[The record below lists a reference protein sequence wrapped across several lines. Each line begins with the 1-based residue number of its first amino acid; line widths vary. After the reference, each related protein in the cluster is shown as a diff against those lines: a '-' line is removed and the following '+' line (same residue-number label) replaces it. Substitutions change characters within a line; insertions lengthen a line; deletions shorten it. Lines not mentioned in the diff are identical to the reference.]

1 MEQPVIKE
9 GTLALIDT
17 FAYLFRSY
25 YMSAKNKPLTNDK
38 GFPTGLLT
46 GLVGM
51 VKKFYKDRK
60 NMPFIVFALESQT
73 KTKRAEKLG
82 EYKQNRKDAPKEM
95 LLQIPIALE
104 WLQKM
109 GFTCVEVNG
118 FEADDVIASLATL
131 SPYKTRIYS
140 KDKDFNQLLS
150 DKIALFDGKTE
161 FLAKD
166 CVEKYGIL
174 PSQFTDYQG
183 IVGDSSDNYKG
194 VKGIG
199 SKNAKE
205 LLQQLGS
212 LEKIYENLDLAK
224 NLLSPKMYQALIQ
237 DKGSAFLSKELA
249 TLERGCIKEFDFLSC
264 AFPSENPLL
273 KIKDE
278 LKEYGF
284 ISTLRDLENSP
295 TPLILENT
303 PLLDSMPILENAPI
317 LDSVPILENA
327 PILDSVPASD
337 NAPKKSRMIVLE
349 SAAPLNAF
357 LEKLKNP
364 NARVF
369 MRLVLNKEKK
379 VLALAFLLQDQGYFL
394 PLEEAL
400 FSPFSLEFLENAFS
414 QMLQHAQIVGHDLK
428 PLLSFLKAK
437 YQVPL
442 ENIRIQDTQIL
453 AFLKNPEKVGFD
465 EVLREY
471 LKEELI
477 PHEKIKDF
485 KAKAEKSEQ
494 LNTELNALK
503 RLCEYFETGG
513 LEEGLLTL
521 ARDIETPF
529 VKVLMDMEFQGFK
542 IDAPYFKRLEQ
553 EFKDELKVLERQIL
567 DLIGVDFNLNSPK
580 QLGEVLYEK
589 LGLPKNKSH
598 STDEKNLLKI
608 LDKHPS
614 IALILEYRELNKLF
628 NTYTTPLLRLKD
640 KDDKIHTTFIQTGT
654 ATGRLSSHSPNL
666 QNIPVRSPKG
676 LLIRKGFIASSK
688 EYCLLGVDY
697 SQIELRLLAHF
708 SQDKDLMEAFLKGR
722 DIHLETS
729 KALFGG
735 DLAKEK
741 RSIAKS
747 INFGLVYGMG
757 SKKLSETLNI
767 PLNEAKSYIEA
778 YFKRFPS
785 IKDYL
790 NRMKEEILKTSKAFT
805 LLGRYRVFDFTG
817 ANDYVKGNYLREGVN
832 AIFQGSAS
840 DLLKLGMLKVSERF
854 KNNPSVRLLLQ
865 VHDELIFEIEEKN
878 APELQQEIQRILN
891 DEVYPLRVPLE
902 TSAFVANRW
911 NELKG

>member
-1 MEQPVIKE
+1 MEELKE

-25 YMSAKNKPLTNDK
+25 YMSAKNKPLTNVK

-51 VKKFYKDRK
+51 VKKFYKDKK

-109 GFTCVEVNG
+109 GFTCVEVSG

-205 LLQQLGS
+205 LLQRLGS

-249 TLERGCIKEFDFLSC
+249 TLERGCIKEFDFSSC

-284 ISTLRDLENSP
+284 ISTLRDLENPP
-295 TPLILENT
+295 TPLILDNA
-303 PLLDSMPILENAPI
+303 PLL
-317 LDSVPILENA
+317 
-327 PILDSVPASD
+327 D

-349 SAAPLNAF
+349 NTAFLSAF
-357 LEKLKNP
+357 LEKLKNS
-364 NARVF
+364 NARIF
-369 MRLVLNKEKK
+369 MRLVLDKEKK
-379 VLALAFLLQDQGYFL
+379 VLALSFLLEDQGYFL

-400 FSPFSLEFLENAFS
+400 FSPFSLEFLQNAFS
-414 QMLQHAQIVGHDLK
+414 QMLQHAQIIGHDLK

-437 YQVPL
+437 YQVSL

-465 EVLREY
+465 EVLKEY
-471 LKEELI
+471 LKEEWI

-485 KAKAEKSEQ
+485 KTKSKAGKLEQ
-494 LNTELNALK
+494 LDMELNALK
-503 RLCEYFETGG
+503 RLCEYFEKGG
-513 LEEGLLTL
+513 LEEGLLAL
-521 ARDIETPF
+521 AREVETPF
-529 VKVLMDMEFQGFK
+529 MKVLMGMEFQGFK

-553 EFKDELKVLERQIL
+553 EFKNELQVLECQIL
-567 DLIGVDFNLNSPK
+567 ELIGVDFNLNSPK
-580 QLGEVLYEK
+580 QLSEILYEK
-589 LGLPKNKSH
+589 LELPKNKSR
-598 STDEKNLLKI
+598 STDEKSLLKI

-708 SQDKDLMEAFLKGR
+708 SQDKDLMDAFLKGR

-729 KALFGG
+729 RALFGE

-817 ANDYVKGNYLREGVN
+817 ANDYIKGNYLREGVN

-878 APELQQEIQRILN
+878 ALELQQEIQRILN

-902 TSAFVANRW
+902 TSAFIANRW

>member
-25 YMSAKNKPLTNDK
+25 YMSAKNKPLTNVK

-51 VKKFYKDRK
+51 VKKFYKDKK

-194 VKGIG
+194 IKGIG

-205 LLQQLGS
+205 LLQRLGS

-237 DKGSAFLSKELA
+237 DKASAFLSKELA

-295 TPLILENT
+295 LIA
-303 PLLDSMPILENAPI
+303 ENAPI
-317 LDSVPILENA
+317 LDSTPALDNA
-327 PILDSVPASD
+327 STSD
-337 NAPKKSRMIVLE
+337 NAPTKSSMIVLE
-349 SAAPLNAF
+349 STAPLSTF

-369 MRLVLNKEKK
+369 MRLVLNKEKEI
-379 VLALAFLLQDQGYFL
+379 LALAFLYEDQGYFL

-400 FSPFSLEFLENAFS
+400 FSPFSLEFLQNAFFK
-414 QMLQHAQIVGHDLK
+414 MLQHACIIGHDLK

-465 EVLREY
+465 EVLKEY
-471 LKEELI
+471 LKEELV

-485 KAKAEKSEQ
+485 KTTSKAEKLELLSV
-494 LNTELNALK
+494 ELNALK
-503 RLCEYFETGG
+503 RLCEYFEKGG
-513 LEEGLLTL
+513 LEEGLLAL
-521 ARDIETPF
+521 ARGVETPF
-529 VKVLMDMEFQGFK
+529 MKVLMGMEFQGFK

-598 STDEKNLLKI
+598 STDEKSLLKI

-708 SQDKDLMEAFLKGR
+708 SQDKDLMDAFLKGR

-817 ANDYVKGNYLREGVN
+817 VNDYVKGNYLREGVN

-878 APELQQEIQRILN
+878 ALELQQEIQRILN

-902 TSAFVANRW
+902 TSVFVANRW

>member
-1 MEQPVIKE
+1 MEEPVIKE

-25 YMSAKNKPLTNDK
+25 YMSAKNKPLTNVK

-51 VKKFYKDRK
+51 VKKFYKDKK
-60 NMPFIVFALESQT
+60 NMPFIVFALESQI

-109 GFTCVEVNG
+109 GFACVEVSG

-205 LLQQLGS
+205 LLQRLGS

-237 DKGSAFLSKELA
+237 DKESAFLSKELA
-249 TLERGCIKEFDFLSC
+249 TLERGCIKEFDFSSC

-295 TPLILENT
+295 TPLILDNT
-303 PLLDSMPILENAPI
+303 PLLDNT
-317 LDSVPILENA
+317 
-327 PILDSVPASD
+327 PALD

-349 SAAPLNAF
+349 NTAPLSAF
-357 LEKLKNP
+357 LEKLEKT
-364 NARVF
+364 NARIL
-369 MRLVLNKEKK
+369 MRLVLDKEKK
-379 VLALAFLLQDQGYFL
+379 VLALAFLYEDQGYFL

-400 FSPFSLEFLENAFS
+400 FSPFSLEFLQNAFFK
-414 QMLQHAQIVGHDLK
+414 MLQHAQIVGHDLK

-437 YQVPL
+437 YQVSL

-465 EVLREY
+465 EVLKEY
-471 LKEELI
+471 LKEEWI

-485 KAKAEKSEQ
+485 KTKSKAGKLEQ
-494 LNTELNALK
+494 LDMELNALK
-503 RLCEYFETGG
+503 RLCEYFEKGG
-513 LEEGLLTL
+513 LEEGLLAL
-521 ARDIETPF
+521 AREVETPF
-529 VKVLMDMEFQGFK
+529 VKVLMGMEFQGFK

-553 EFKDELKVLERQIL
+553 EFKNELHVLERQIL
-567 DLIGVDFNLNSPK
+567 DLIGANFNLNSPK
-580 QLGEVLYEK
+580 QLSEILYEK
-589 LGLPKNKSH
+589 LELPKNKSH
-598 STDEKNLLKI
+598 STDEKSLLKI

-708 SQDKDLMEAFLKGR
+708 SQDKDLMDAFLKGR

-729 KALFGG
+729 KALFGE

-854 KNNPSVRLLLQ
+854 KNDPSVRLLLQ

-878 APELQQEIQRILN
+878 ALELQQEIQRILN

-902 TSAFVANRW
+902 TSAFMAKRW

>member
-1 MEQPVIKE
+1 MEEPVIKE

-51 VKKFYKDRK
+51 VKKFYKDKK

-109 GFTCVEVNG
+109 GFTCVEVSG

-150 DKIALFDGKTE
+150 DKIVLFDGKTE

-205 LLQQLGS
+205 LLQRLGS

-237 DKGSAFLSKELA
+237 DKESAFLSKELA

-295 TPLILENT
+295 TPLILDNT
-303 PLLDSMPILENAPI
+303 PLLENAP
-317 LDSVPILENA
+317 LL
-327 PILDSVPASD
+327 D

-349 SAAPLNAF
+349 NTAPLSAF
-357 LEKLKNP
+357 LERLKNS
-364 NARVF
+364 NARIF
-369 MRLVLNKEKK
+369 MRLVLDKEKK
-379 VLALAFLLQDQGYFL
+379 ILALAFLCEDQGYFL

-400 FSPFSLEFLENAFS
+400 FSPFSLEFLQNAFFK
-414 QMLQHAQIVGHDLK
+414 MLQHACIIGHDLK

-437 YQVPL
+437 YQVSL

-465 EVLREY
+465 EVLKEY

-485 KAKAEKSEQ
+485 KTKSKVEKLELLSV
-494 LNTELNALK
+494 ELNALK
-503 RLCEYFETGG
+503 RLCEYFEKGG
-513 LEEGLLTL
+513 LEEGLLAL
-521 ARDIETPF
+521 ARGVETPF
-529 VKVLMDMEFQGFK
+529 MKVLMGMEFQGFK
-542 IDAPYFKRLEQ
+542 IDVPYFKRLEQ
-553 EFKDELKVLERQIL
+553 EFKNELHVLERQIL

-580 QLGEVLYEK
+580 QLSEILYEK
-589 LGLPKNKSH
+589 LELPQNKSR
-598 STDEKNLLKI
+598 STDEKSLLKI

-708 SQDKDLMEAFLKGR
+708 SQDKDLMDAFLKGR

-729 KALFGG
+729 KALFGE

-805 LLGRYRVFDFTG
+805 LLGRYRAFDFTG
-817 ANDYVKGNYLREGVN
+817 ANDYIKGNYLREGVN

-878 APELQQEIQRILN
+878 ALELQQEIQRILN

-902 TSAFVANRW
+902 TSAFMAKRW

>member
-109 GFTCVEVNG
+109 GFTCVEVSG

-150 DKIALFDGKTE
+150 DKIVLFDGKTE

-205 LLQQLGS
+205 LLQRLGS

-237 DKGSAFLSKELA
+237 DKKSAFLSKELA
-249 TLERGCIKEFDFLSC
+249 TLERGCIKEFDFSSC

-295 TPLILENT
+295 LILDNAPLLENTPASDNT
-303 PLLDSMPILENAPI
+303 PLLDNT
-317 LDSVPILENA
+317 
-327 PILDSVPASD
+327 PASD

-349 SAAPLNAF
+349 NPEPLSAF
-357 LEKLKNP
+357 LEKLKKNK
-364 NARVF
+364 ARIF
-369 MRLVLNKEKK
+369 MRLVLDKEKK

-400 FSPFSLEFLENAFS
+400 FSPFSLEFLQNAFFK
-414 QMLQHAQIVGHDLK
+414 MLQHAQIIGHDLK

-437 YQVPL
+437 YQVSL

-471 LKEELI
+471 LKEEWI

-485 KAKAEKSEQ
+485 KTKSKAGKLEQ
-494 LNTELNALK
+494 LDIELHALK
-503 RLCEYFETGG
+503 RLCEYFEKGG
-513 LEEGLLTL
+513 LEEGLLAL
-521 ARDIETPF
+521 AREVETPF
-529 VKVLMDMEFQGFK
+529 MKVLMGMEFQGFK
-542 IDAPYFKRLEQ
+542 IDASHFKRLEQ
-553 EFKDELKVLERQIL
+553 EFKNELHVLECQIL

-580 QLGEVLYEK
+580 QLSEILYEK

-598 STDEKNLLKI
+598 STDEKSLLKI

-708 SQDKDLMEAFLKGR
+708 SQDKDLMDAFLKGR

-729 KALFGG
+729 KALFGE

-817 ANDYVKGNYLREGVN
+817 ANDYIKGNYLREGVN

-878 APELQQEIQRILN
+878 ALELQQEIQRILN

-902 TSAFVANRW
+902 TSAFMANRW

>member
-1 MEQPVIKE
+1 MEEPVIKE
-9 GTLALIDT
+9 RTLALIDT

-51 VKKFYKDRK
+51 VKKFYKDKK

-109 GFTCVEVNG
+109 GFTCVEVSG

-205 LLQQLGS
+205 LLQRLGS

-237 DKGSAFLSKELA
+237 DKESAFLSKELA
-249 TLERGCIKEFDFLSC
+249 TLERGCIKEFDFSSC

-273 KIKDE
+273 KIKNE

-295 TPLILENT
+295 TPLILDNA
-303 PLLDSMPILENAPI
+303 PLLDSM
-317 LDSVPILENA
+317 
-327 PILDSVPASD
+327 PASD
-337 NAPKKSRMIVLE
+337 NAPKKSCMIVLE
-349 SAAPLNAF
+349 NIEPLSAF
-357 LEKLKNP
+357 LEKLENS
-364 NARVF
+364 NARIF
-369 MRLVLNKEKK
+369 MRLVLDKEKK
-379 VLALAFLLQDQGYFL
+379 VLALAFLLEDQGYFL

-400 FSPFSLEFLENAFS
+400 FSPFSLEFLQNAFS
-414 QMLQHAQIVGHDLK
+414 QMLQHAQIIGHDLK

-437 YQVPL
+437 YQVSL

-465 EVLREY
+465 EVLKEY
-471 LKEELI
+471 LKEELV

-485 KAKAEKSEQ
+485 KTKSKAGKLEQ
-494 LNTELNALK
+494 LDMELNALK
-503 RLCEYFETGG
+503 RLCEYFEKGG
-513 LEEGLLTL
+513 LEEGLLVL
-521 ARDIETPF
+521 AREVETPF
-529 VKVLMDMEFQGFK
+529 MKVLMGMEFQGFK
-542 IDAPYFKRLEQ
+542 IDAPYFKQLEQ
-553 EFKDELKVLERQIL
+553 EFKNELHVLEHQIL

-580 QLGEVLYEK
+580 QLSEILYEK
-589 LGLPKNKSH
+589 LGLPQNKSR
-598 STDEKNLLKI
+598 STDEKSLLKI

-628 NTYTTPLLRLKD
+628 NTYTTPLLHLKD

-708 SQDKDLMEAFLKGR
+708 SQDKDLMDAFLKGR

-729 KALFGG
+729 KALFGE

-805 LLGRYRVFDFTG
+805 LLGRYRVFDFAG
-817 ANDYVKGNYLREGVN
+817 ANDYIKGNYLREGVN

-878 APELQQEIQRILN
+878 ALELQQEIQRILN

-902 TSAFVANRW
+902 TSAFIAKRW

>member
-118 FEADDVIASLATL
+118 FEADDVIATLATL

-205 LLQQLGS
+205 LLQRLGS

-224 NLLSPKMYQALIQ
+224 NLLSPKMYQALIH
-237 DKGSAFLSKELA
+237 DKASAFLSKELA

-295 TPLILENT
+295 TPLIVDNA
-303 PLLDSMPILENAPI
+303 PALENAPI
-317 LDSVPILENA
+317 LDSA
-327 PILDSVPASD
+327 PALD
-337 NAPKKSRMIVLE
+337 NAPTKSSMIVLE
-349 SAAPLNAF
+349 NAAPFSAF
-357 LEKLKNP
+357 LEKLEKT

-369 MRLVLNKEKK
+369 ARLVLNKEKK

-400 FSPFSLEFLENAFS
+400 FSPFSLEFLQNAFFK
-414 QMLQHAQIVGHDLK
+414 MLQHAQIVGHDLK

-437 YQVPL
+437 YQMPL

-453 AFLKNPEKVGFD
+453 AFLKNPERVGFD
-465 EVLREY
+465 EVLKEY
-471 LKEELI
+471 LKEELV

-485 KAKAEKSEQ
+485 KTKAEKLELLSV
-494 LNTELNALK
+494 ELNALK
-503 RLCEYFETGG
+503 RLCEYFEKGG
-513 LEEGLLTL
+513 LEENLLAL
-521 ARDIETPF
+521 AREIETPF
-529 VKVLMDMEFQGFK
+529 MKVLMGMEFQGFK

-553 EFKDELKVLERQIL
+553 EFKNELHVLERQIL

-589 LGLPKNKSH
+589 LELPKNKSH

-729 KALFGG
+729 KALFGEE
-735 DLAKEK
+735 LAKEK

-767 PLNEAKSYIEA
+767 SLSEAKSYIEA

>member
-1 MEQPVIKE
+1 MEELKE

-82 EYKQNRKDAPKEM
+82 QYKQNRKDAPKEM

-109 GFTCVEVNG
+109 GFVCVEVSG

-205 LLQQLGS
+205 LLQRLGS

-249 TLERGCIKEFDFLSC
+249 TLERGCIKEFDFSSC

-295 TPLILENT
+295 TPLILDNVPLLENT
-303 PLLDSMPILENAPI
+303 PT
-317 LDSVPILENA
+317 
-327 PILDSVPASD
+327 SD

-349 SAAPLNAF
+349 TPEPLNAF
-357 LEKLKNP
+357 LEKLKNS
-364 NARVF
+364 NARIF
-369 MRLVLNKEKK
+369 MRLVLDKEKK
-379 VLALAFLLQDQGYFL
+379 VLALAFLYEDQGYFL

-400 FSPFSLEFLENAFS
+400 FSPFSLEFLQNAFFK
-414 QMLQHAQIVGHDLK
+414 MLQHVQIVGHDLK

-465 EVLREY
+465 EVLKEY
-471 LKEELI
+471 LKEEWI

-485 KAKAEKSEQ
+485 KTKSKAEKSEQ
-494 LNTELNALK
+494 LDRELHALK
-503 RLCEYFETGG
+503 RLCEYFEKGE
-513 LEEGLLTL
+513 LEEGLLAL
-521 ARDIETPF
+521 AREVETPF
-529 VKVLMDMEFQGFK
+529 MKVLMGMEFQGFK

-553 EFKDELKVLERQIL
+553 EFKNELHVLERQIL
-567 DLIGVDFNLNSPK
+567 ELIGVDFNLNSPK
-580 QLGEVLYEK
+580 QLSEILYEK
-589 LGLPKNKSH
+589 LELPKNKSH
-598 STDEKNLLKI
+598 STDEKSLLKI
-608 LDKHPS
+608 LDRHPS

-676 LLIRKGFIASSK
+676 LLIRKGFISSSK

-729 KALFGG
+729 KALFGE

-817 ANDYVKGNYLREGVN
+817 VNDYVKGNYLREGVN

-902 TSAFVANRW
+902 TSAFMAKRW

>member
-1 MEQPVIKE
+1 MEEPVIKE

-25 YMSAKNKPLTNDK
+25 YMGAKNKPLTNVK

-51 VKKFYKDRK
+51 VKKFYKDKK

-73 KTKRAEKLG
+73 KIKRAEKLG

-109 GFTCVEVNG
+109 GFTCVEVSG

-161 FLAKD
+161 FLVKD

-205 LLQQLGS
+205 LLQRLGS

-237 DKGSAFLSKELA
+237 DKESAFLSKELA
-249 TLERGCIKEFDFLSC
+249 TLERGCIKEFDFSSC

-295 TPLILENT
+295 TPLILDNA
-303 PLLDSMPILENAPI
+303 PLLDNT
-317 LDSVPILENA
+317 
-327 PILDSVPASD
+327 PASD
-337 NAPKKSRMIVLE
+337 NAPKKSRLIVLE
-349 SAAPLNAF
+349 NTELLSAF
-357 LEKLKNP
+357 LEKLKKT
-364 NARVF
+364 NARIF
-369 MRLVLNKEKK
+369 MRLVLDKEKK
-379 VLALAFLLQDQGYFL
+379 VLALAFLLEDQGYFL

-400 FSPFSLEFLENAFS
+400 FSPFSLEFLQNAFFK
-414 QMLQHAQIVGHDLK
+414 MLQHAQIIGHDLK

-437 YQVPL
+437 YQVSL

-465 EVLREY
+465 EVLKQY
-471 LKEELI
+471 LKEEWI

-485 KAKAEKSEQ
+485 KTKSKAGKLELLSV
-494 LNTELNALK
+494 ELNALK
-503 RLCEYFETGG
+503 RLCEYFEKGG
-513 LEEGLLTL
+513 LEENLLAL
-521 ARDIETPF
+521 AREVETPF
-529 VKVLMDMEFQGFK
+529 VKVLMGMEFQGFK

-553 EFKDELKVLERQIL
+553 EFKNELHVLERQIL
-567 DLIGVDFNLNSPK
+567 ELIGVDFNLNSPK
-580 QLGEVLYEK
+580 QLSEILYEK
-589 LGLPKNKSH
+589 LELPKNKSY
-598 STDEKNLLKI
+598 STDEKSLLKI

-676 LLIRKGFIASSK
+676 LLIRKGFISSSK

-708 SQDKDLMEAFLKGR
+708 SQDKDLMDAFLKGR

-729 KALFGG
+729 KALFGE

-817 ANDYVKGNYLREGVN
+817 ANDYIKGNYLREGVN

-878 APELQQEIQRILN
+878 ALELQQEIQRILN

-902 TSAFVANRW
+902 TSAFIAKRW

>member
-1 MEQPVIKE
+1 MEELKE

-109 GFTCVEVNG
+109 GFTCVEVSG

-224 NLLSPKMYQALIQ
+224 NLLSPKMYQALIH
-237 DKGSAFLSKELA
+237 DKASAFLSKELA
-249 TLERGCIKEFDFLSC
+249 TLERGCIKEFDFSSC

-295 TPLILENT
+295 LIL
-303 PLLDSMPILENAPI
+303 DNA
-317 LDSVPILENA
+317 
-327 PILDSVPASD
+327 PASD
-337 NAPKKSRMIVLE
+337 NAPKKSCMIVLE
-349 SAAPLNAF
+349 NIAPLSAF
-357 LEKLKNP
+357 LEKLEKT
-364 NARVF
+364 NARIF
-369 MRLVLNKEKK
+369 MRLVLDKEKK
-379 VLALAFLLQDQGYFL
+379 VLALAFLYEDQGYFL

-400 FSPFSLEFLENAFS
+400 FSPFSLEFLQNAFFK
-414 QMLQHAQIVGHDLK
+414 MLQHAQIIGHDLK

-465 EVLREY
+465 EVLKEY

-485 KAKAEKSEQ
+485 KTKSKAEK
-494 LNTELNALK
+494 LELLSVELHALK
-503 RLCEYFETGG
+503 RLCEYFEKGG
-513 LEEGLLTL
+513 LEEGLLAL
-521 ARDIETPF
+521 ARGVETPF
-529 VKVLMDMEFQGFK
+529 MKVLMGMEFQGFK

-553 EFKDELKVLERQIL
+553 EFKNELQVLERQIL
-567 DLIGVDFNLNSPK
+567 DLIGADFNLNSPK
-580 QLGEVLYEK
+580 QLSEILYEK
-589 LGLPKNKSH
+589 LELPKNKSH
-598 STDEKNLLKI
+598 STDEKSLLKI

-708 SQDKDLMEAFLKGR
+708 SQDKDLMDAFLKGR

-729 KALFGG
+729 KALFGE

-817 ANDYVKGNYLREGVN
+817 ANDYIKGNYLREGVN

-878 APELQQEIQRILN
+878 ALELQQEIQRILN

-902 TSAFVANRW
+902 TSAFMAKRW
-911 NELKG
+911 NELKD

>member
-1 MEQPVIKE
+1 MEEPVIKE

-51 VKKFYKDRK
+51 VKKFYKDKK
-60 NMPFIVFALESQT
+60 NMPFIVFALESQI

-109 GFTCVEVNG
+109 GFTCVEVSG

-205 LLQQLGS
+205 LLQRLGS

-237 DKGSAFLSKELA
+237 DKESAFLSKELA
-249 TLERGCIKEFDFLSC
+249 TLERGCIKEFDFSSC

-295 TPLILENT
+295 TPLILDNT
-303 PLLDSMPILENAPI
+303 PLLDNTPASENA
-317 LDSVPILENA
+317 L
-327 PILDSVPASD
+327 
-337 NAPKKSRMIVLE
+337 KKSRMIVLE
-349 SAAPLNAF
+349 NTAPLSTF
-357 LEKLKNP
+357 LEKLKNS
-364 NARVF
+364 NARIF
-369 MRLVLNKEKK
+369 MRLVLDKEKK
-379 VLALAFLLQDQGYFL
+379 VLALAFLLEDQGYFL

-400 FSPFSLEFLENAFS
+400 FSPFSLEFLQNAFS
-414 QMLQHAQIVGHDLK
+414 QILQHAHIIGHDLK

-437 YQVPL
+437 YQVSL

-453 AFLKNPEKVGFD
+453 AFLKNPEKVGLD
-465 EVLREY
+465 EALKEY
-471 LKEELI
+471 LKEELVL
-477 PHEKIKDF
+477 HETIKDF
-485 KAKAEKSEQ
+485 KTKSKAGKLEQ
-494 LNTELNALK
+494 LDMELNALK
-503 RLCEYFETGG
+503 RLCEYFEKGG
-513 LEEGLLTL
+513 LEENLLAL
-521 ARDIETPF
+521 AREVETPF
-529 VKVLMDMEFQGFK
+529 VKVLMGMEFQGFK

-553 EFKDELKVLERQIL
+553 EFKNELHVLERQIL
-567 DLIGVDFNLNSPK
+567 ELIGVDFNLNSPK
-580 QLGEVLYEK
+580 QLSEILYEK
-589 LGLPKNKSH
+589 LELPQNKSR
-598 STDEKNLLKI
+598 STDEKSLLKI

-676 LLIRKGFIASSK
+676 LLIRKGFISSSK

-708 SQDKDLMEAFLKGR
+708 SQDKDLMDAFLKGR

-729 KALFGG
+729 KALFGE

-878 APELQQEIQRILN
+878 ALELQQEIQRILN

-902 TSAFVANRW
+902 TSAFMAKRW

>member
-1 MEQPVIKE
+1 MEELKE

-109 GFTCVEVNG
+109 GFVCVEVSG

-161 FLAKD
+161 FLVKD

-205 LLQQLGS
+205 LLQRLGS

-249 TLERGCIKEFDFLSC
+249 TLERGCIKEFDFSSC

-295 TPLILENT
+295 KPLISDNT
-303 PLLDSMPILENAPI
+303 PLLENT
-317 LDSVPILENA
+317 
-327 PILDSVPASD
+327 PASD
-337 NAPKKSRMIVLE
+337 NAPKKSRLIVLE
-349 SAAPLNAF
+349 NTEPLSTF
-357 LEKLKNP
+357 LEKLKKT
-364 NARVF
+364 NARIF
-369 MRLVLNKEKK
+369 MRLVLDKEKK
-379 VLALAFLLQDQGYFL
+379 VLALAFLFKDQGYFL

-400 FSPFSLEFLENAFS
+400 FSPFSLEFLQNAFFK
-414 QMLQHAQIVGHDLK
+414 MLQHAQIIGHDLK

-465 EVLREY
+465 EVLKEY
-471 LKEELI
+471 LKEEWI

-485 KAKAEKSEQ
+485 KTKSKAGKLEQ
-494 LNTELNALK
+494 LDMELNALK
-503 RLCEYFETGG
+503 RLCEYFEKGG
-513 LEEGLLTL
+513 LEEGLLAL
-521 ARDIETPF
+521 AREVETPF
-529 VKVLMDMEFQGFK
+529 MKVLMGMEFQGFK

-553 EFKDELKVLERQIL
+553 EFKNELHVLERQIL

-580 QLGEVLYEK
+580 QLSEILYEK
-589 LGLPKNKSH
+589 LELPKNKSR
-598 STDEKNLLKI
+598 STDEKSLLKI

-628 NTYTTPLLRLKD
+628 NTYATPLLRLKD

-666 QNIPVRSPKG
+666 QNIPVRSSKG

-708 SQDKDLMEAFLKGR
+708 SQDKDLMDAFLKGR

-729 KALFGG
+729 KALFGE

-805 LLGRYRVFDFTG
+805 LLGRYRVFDFVG

-878 APELQQEIQRILN
+878 ALELQQEIQRILN

-902 TSAFVANRW
+902 TSAFIAKRW
-911 NELKG
+911 SELKG

>member
-109 GFTCVEVNG
+109 GFVCVEVSG
-118 FEADDVIASLATL
+118 FEADDIIASLATL

-150 DKIALFDGKTE
+150 DKIVLFDGKTE

-166 CVEKYGIL
+166 CVKKYGIL

-205 LLQQLGS
+205 LLQRLGS

-237 DKGSAFLSKELA
+237 DKESAFLSKELA
-249 TLERGCIKEFDFLSC
+249 TLERGCIKEFDFSSC

-295 TPLILENT
+295 LIV
-303 PLLDSMPILENAPI
+303 ENAPAS
-317 LDSVPILENA
+317 DSM
-327 PILDSVPASD
+327 PASD
-337 NAPKKSRMIVLE
+337 NAPKKSRLIVLE
-349 SAAPLNAF
+349 SAEPLSMV
-357 LEKLKNP
+357 LERLKNP

-369 MRLVLNKEKK
+369 ARLVLDKEKK
-379 VLALAFLLQDQGYFL
+379 VLALAFLYEDQGYFL

-414 QMLQHAQIVGHDLK
+414 QMLQHVQIVGHDLK

-465 EVLREY
+465 EVLKEY
-471 LKEELI
+471 LKEELV

-485 KAKAEKSEQ
+485 KTKSKAEKLEQ
-494 LNTELNALK
+494 LDRELNALK
-503 RLCEYFETGG
+503 RLCEYFEKGG
-513 LEEGLLTL
+513 LEEGLLAL
-521 ARDIETPF
+521 AREVETPF
-529 VKVLMDMEFQGFK
+529 MKVLMGMEFQGFK

-553 EFKDELKVLERQIL
+553 EFKNELHVLECQIL
-567 DLIGVDFNLNSPK
+567 ELIGVDFNLNSPK
-580 QLGEVLYEK
+580 QLSEILYEK
-589 LGLPKNKSH
+589 LELPKNKSH
-598 STDEKNLLKI
+598 STDEKSLLKI

-676 LLIRKGFIASSK
+676 LLIRKGFISSSK

-708 SQDKDLMEAFLKGR
+708 SQDKDLMDAFLKGR

-729 KALFGG
+729 KALFGE

-817 ANDYVKGNYLREGVN
+817 ANDHIKGNYLREGVN

-878 APELQQEIQRILN
+878 ALELQQEIQRILN

-902 TSAFVANRW
+902 TSAFIAKRW

>member
-205 LLQQLGS
+205 LLQRLGS

-237 DKGSAFLSKELA
+237 DKASAFLSKELA
-249 TLERGCIKEFDFLSC
+249 TLQRGCIQEFDFSSC

-295 TPLILENT
+295 TPLIL
-303 PLLDSMPILENAPI
+303 DSAPILENAPI
-317 LDSVPILENA
+317 LDSTSALE
-327 PILDSVPASD
+327 
-337 NAPKKSRMIVLE
+337 NAPKKSHMIVLE
-349 SAAPLNAF
+349 SVAPLSAF
-357 LEKLKNP
+357 LEKLEKT

-369 MRLVLNKEKK
+369 ARLVLDKEKK
-379 VLALAFLLQDQGYFL
+379 VLALAFLYEDQGYFL

-400 FSPFSLEFLENAFS
+400 FSPFSLEFLQNAFS
-414 QMLQHAQIVGHDLK
+414 QMLQHACIVGHDLK

-465 EVLREY
+465 EVLKEY

-485 KAKAEKSEQ
+485 KTTSKAEKLEQ
-494 LNTELNALK
+494 LSLELNALK
-503 RLCEYFETGG
+503 RLCEYFEKGG
-513 LEEGLLTL
+513 LEENLLAL
-521 ARDIETPF
+521 AKEVETPF
-529 VKVLMDMEFQGFK
+529 MKVLMGMEFQGFK
-542 IDAPYFKRLEQ
+542 IDAPYFKHLEQ
-553 EFKDELKVLERQIL
+553 EFKNELHVLERQIL

-580 QLGEVLYEK
+580 QLSEILYEK
-589 LGLPKNKSH
+589 LELPKNKSH

-628 NTYTTPLLRLKD
+628 NTYTTPLLCLKD

-729 KALFGG
+729 KALFGE

-767 PLNEAKSYIEA
+767 SLNEAKSYTEA

-817 ANDYVKGNYLREGVN
+817 VNDYIKGNYLREGVN

-878 APELQQEIQRILN
+878 ALELQQEIQRILN

-902 TSAFVANRW
+902 TSAFVAKRW
-911 NELKG
+911 NELKD

>member
-109 GFTCVEVNG
+109 GFTCVEVSG

-237 DKGSAFLSKELA
+237 DKESAFLSKELA
-249 TLERGCIKEFDFLSC
+249 TLERGCIQEFDFLSC

-295 TPLILENT
+295 TPLILDNA
-303 PLLDSMPILENAPI
+303 PLLDNMPIL
-317 LDSVPILENA
+317 
-327 PILDSVPASD
+327 D

-349 SAAPLNAF
+349 SAAPLSAF
-357 LEKLKNP
+357 LERLKKTKS
-364 NARVF
+364 RIFV
-369 MRLVLNKEKK
+369 RLALDKEKK
-379 VLALAFLLQDQGYFL
+379 VLALAFLYEDQGYFL

-400 FSPFSLEFLENAFS
+400 FSPFSLEFLQNAFS
-414 QMLQHAQIVGHDLK
+414 QMLQHAQIIGHDLK

-437 YQVPL
+437 YQVSL

-465 EVLREY
+465 EVLKEY
-471 LKEELI
+471 LKEEWI

-485 KAKAEKSEQ
+485 KTKSKAGKLEQ
-494 LNTELNALK
+494 LDMELNALK
-503 RLCEYFETGG
+503 RLCEYFEKGG
-513 LEEGLLTL
+513 LEENLLAL
-521 ARDIETPF
+521 AREVETPF
-529 VKVLMDMEFQGFK
+529 MKVLMGMEFQGFK

-553 EFKDELKVLERQIL
+553 EFKNELHVLERQIL
-567 DLIGVDFNLNSPK
+567 ELIGADFNLNSPK
-580 QLGEVLYEK
+580 QLSEILYER
-589 LGLPKNKSH
+589 LELPKNKSR
-598 STDEKNLLKI
+598 STDEKSLLKI

-666 QNIPVRSPKG
+666 QNIPVRSSKG

-729 KALFGG
+729 KALFGEE
-735 DLAKEK
+735 LAKEK

-767 PLNEAKSYIEA
+767 SLSEAKSYIEA

-805 LLGRYRVFDFTG
+805 LLGRYRVFDFNG
-817 ANDYVKGNYLREGVN
+817 VNDYIKGNYLREGVN

>member
-1 MEQPVIKE
+1 MEQPVVKE

-82 EYKQNRKDAPKEM
+82 QYKQNRKDAPKEM

-109 GFTCVEVNG
+109 GFVCVEVSG

-205 LLQQLGS
+205 LLQRLGS

-237 DKGSAFLSKELA
+237 NKESAFLSKELA
-249 TLERGCIKEFDFLSC
+249 TLERECIKEFDFSSC

-303 PLLDSMPILENAPI
+303 PLLDNTPT
-317 LDSVPILENA
+317 
-327 PILDSVPASD
+327 SD
-337 NAPKKSRMIVLE
+337 NAPKKSCMIVLE
-349 SAAPLNAF
+349 NTEPLSAF
-357 LEKLKNP
+357 LEKLEKT
-364 NARVF
+364 NARIF
-369 MRLVLNKEKK
+369 MRLVLDKEKK
-379 VLALAFLLQDQGYFL
+379 VLALAFLYEDQGYFL

-400 FSPFSLEFLENAFS
+400 FSPFSLEFLQNAFFK
-414 QMLQHAQIVGHDLK
+414 MLQHACIIGHDLK

-437 YQVPL
+437 YQVSL

-485 KAKAEKSEQ
+485 KTKSKVEKLELLSV
-494 LNTELNALK
+494 ELNALK
-503 RLCEYFETGG
+503 RLCEYFEKGG
-513 LEEGLLTL
+513 LEEGLLAL
-521 ARDIETPF
+521 AREVETPF
-529 VKVLMDMEFQGFK
+529 MKVLMGMEFQGFK
-542 IDAPYFKRLEQ
+542 IDAPYFKHLEQ
-553 EFKDELKVLERQIL
+553 EFKNELHVLERQIL
-567 DLIGVDFNLNSPK
+567 ELIGANFNLNSPK
-580 QLGEVLYEK
+580 QLSEILYEK
-589 LGLPKNKSH
+589 LELPQNKSR
-598 STDEKNLLKI
+598 STDEKSLLKI

-708 SQDKDLMEAFLKGR
+708 SQDKDLMDAFLKGR

-729 KALFGG
+729 KALFGE

-817 ANDYVKGNYLREGVN
+817 VNDYIKGNYLREGVN

-878 APELQQEIQRILN
+878 ALELQQEIQRILN

-902 TSAFVANRW
+902 TSAFVAKRW

>member
-51 VKKFYKDRK
+51 VKKFYKDKK

-109 GFTCVEVNG
+109 GFVCVEVNG

-150 DKIALFDGKTE
+150 DKITLFDGKTE
-161 FLAKD
+161 FLAQD

-194 VKGIG
+194 IKGIG

-264 AFPSENPLL
+264 AFPNENPLL

-295 TPLILENT
+295 LIL
-303 PLLDSMPILENAPI
+303 DNAPAS
-317 LDSVPILENA
+317 DNA
-327 PILDSVPASD
+327 PTLD

-349 SAAPLNAF
+349 NTAPLSMF
-357 LEKLKNP
+357 LEKLEKT

-369 MRLVLNKEKK
+369 ARLVLDKDKK

-400 FSPFSLEFLENAFS
+400 FSPFSLEFLQNAFS

-428 PLLSFLKAK
+428 PLLSFLRAK
-437 YQVPL
+437 YQVSL

-465 EVLREY
+465 EALKEY

-485 KAKAEKSEQ
+485 KTTSKAEKLELLSV
-494 LNTELNALK
+494 ELNALK
-503 RLCEYFETGG
+503 RLCEYFEKGG

-521 ARDIETPF
+521 AREVETPF
-529 VKVLMDMEFQGFK
+529 VKVLMGMEFQGFK

-580 QLGEVLYEK
+580 QLGEILYEK
-589 LGLPKNKSH
+589 LELPKNKSH

-614 IALILEYRELNKLF
+614 IPLILEYRELNKLF

-767 PLNEAKSYIEA
+767 PLSEAKSYIEA

-805 LLGRYRVFDFTG
+805 LLGRYRVFDFNG
-817 ANDYVKGNYLREGVN
+817 VNDYIKGNYLREGVN

-854 KNNPSVRLLLQ
+854 KNNSSVRLLLQ

-878 APELQQEIQRILN
+878 ALKLQQEIQRILN

-902 TSAFVANRW
+902 TSAFIAKRW

>member
-295 TPLILENT
+295 KPLIL
-303 PLLDSMPILENAPI
+303 DNAPTS
-317 LDSVPILENA
+317 DSVPILENA
-327 PILDSVPASD
+327 PALE
-337 NAPKKSRMIVLE
+337 NAPKKSHMIVLE
-349 SAAPLNAF
+349 NTASFSMF

-364 NARVF
+364 NARIF

-400 FSPFSLEFLENAFS
+400 FSPFSLEFLQNAFS

-437 YQVPL
+437 YQVSL

-465 EVLREY
+465 EVLKEY
-471 LKEELI
+471 LKEDLI

-485 KAKAEKSEQ
+485 KTTSKAEKLEQ
-494 LNTELNALK
+494 LNMELNALK
-503 RLCEYFETGG
+503 RLCEYFEKGG
-513 LEEGLLTL
+513 LEEDLLTL
-521 ARDIETPF
+521 ASGIETPF
-529 VKVLMDMEFQGFK
+529 VKVLMGMEFQGFK

-553 EFKDELKVLERQIL
+553 EFKDELKVLECQIL

-580 QLGEVLYEK
+580 QLSEVLYEK

-598 STDEKNLLKI
+598 STDEKSLLKI

-614 IALILEYRELNKLF
+614 IPLILEYRELNKLF

-790 NRMKEEILKTSKAFT
+790 NGMKEEILKTSKAFT

-817 ANDYVKGNYLREGVN
+817 ANDYIKGNYLREGVN

-902 TSAFVANRW
+902 TSAFIAKRW

>member
-1 MEQPVIKE
+1 MEEPVIKE

-73 KTKRAEKLG
+73 KTKRSEKSG

-109 GFTCVEVNG
+109 GFTCVEVSG

-212 LEKIYENLDLAK
+212 LEKIYENLDLVK

-237 DKGSAFLSKELA
+237 DKESAFLSKELA
-249 TLERGCIKEFDFLSC
+249 TLERGCIKEFDFSSC

-295 TPLILENT
+295 TPLILDNALLLDNT
-303 PLLDSMPILENAPI
+303 PAL
-317 LDSVPILENA
+317 
-327 PILDSVPASD
+327 D

-349 SAAPLNAF
+349 NTESLSAF
-357 LEKLKNP
+357 LEKLKKT
-364 NARVF
+364 NARIF
-369 MRLVLNKEKK
+369 MRLALDKEKK
-379 VLALAFLLQDQGYFL
+379 VLALAFLYENQGYFL

-400 FSPFSLEFLENAFS
+400 FSPFSLEFLQNAFFK
-414 QMLQHAQIVGHDLK
+414 MLQHAQIVGHDLK

-437 YQVPL
+437 YQVSL

-465 EVLREY
+465 EVLKEY
-471 LKEELI
+471 LKEEWI

-485 KAKAEKSEQ
+485 KTKSKVEKLELLSV
-494 LNTELNALK
+494 ELNALK
-503 RLCEYFETGG
+503 RLCAYFEKGG
-513 LEEGLLTL
+513 LEEGLLAL
-521 ARDIETPF
+521 AREVETPF
-529 VKVLMDMEFQGFK
+529 VKVLIGMEFQGFK

-553 EFKDELKVLERQIL
+553 EFKNELHVLERQIL
-567 DLIGVDFNLNSPK
+567 ELIGVDFNLNSPK
-580 QLGEVLYEK
+580 QLSEILYEK
-589 LGLPKNKSH
+589 LELPQNKSH
-598 STDEKNLLKI
+598 STDEKSLLKI

-666 QNIPVRSPKG
+666 QNIPVRSSKG

-708 SQDKDLMEAFLKGR
+708 SQDKDLMDAFLKGR

-729 KALFGG
+729 KALFGE

-817 ANDYVKGNYLREGVN
+817 ANDYIKGNYLREGVN

-878 APELQQEIQRILN
+878 ALELQQEIQRILN

>member
-1 MEQPVIKE
+1 MEEPVTKE

-51 VKKFYKDRK
+51 VKKFYKDKK

-73 KTKRAEKLG
+73 KTKRSEKLG
-82 EYKQNRKDAPKEM
+82 EYKQNRKDAPEEM

-109 GFTCVEVNG
+109 GFTCVGVGG

-166 CVEKYGIL
+166 CVKKYGIL

-237 DKGSAFLSKELA
+237 DKESAFLSKELA
-249 TLERGCIKEFDFLSC
+249 TLERGCIQEFDFLSC

-295 TPLILENT
+295 TPLISENT
-303 PLLDSMPILENAPI
+303 PVLDNTPIL
-317 LDSVPILENA
+317 
-327 PILDSVPASD
+327 D
-337 NAPKKSRMIVLE
+337 NAPKKSRLIVLE
-349 SAAPLNAF
+349 NTAPLSAF
-357 LEKLKNP
+357 LERLKNSD
-364 NARVF
+364 ARIFV
-369 MRLVLNKEKK
+369 RLVLNKEKK
-379 VLALAFLLQDQGYFL
+379 VLALAFLYEDQGYFL

-400 FSPFSLEFLENAFS
+400 FSPFSSEFLQNAFS
-414 QMLQHAQIVGHDLK
+414 QMLQHACIIGHDLK

-437 YQVPL
+437 YQVSL

-465 EVLREY
+465 EVLKEY

-485 KAKAEKSEQ
+485 KTKSKAEKSEQ
-494 LNTELNALK
+494 LDRELNALK
-503 RLCEYFETGG
+503 RLCEYFEKGG
-513 LEEGLLTL
+513 LEEGLLIL
-521 ARDIETPF
+521 AREIETPF
-529 VKVLMDMEFQGFK
+529 VKVLIDMEFQGFK

-553 EFKDELKVLERQIL
+553 EFKNELHVLERQIL

-580 QLGEVLYEK
+580 QLSEILYEK
-589 LGLPKNKSH
+589 LELPKNKSH
-598 STDEKNLLKI
+598 STDEKSLLKI

-708 SQDKDLMEAFLKGR
+708 SQDKDLMDAFLNAQ

-729 KALFGG
+729 KALFGE

-790 NRMKEEILKTSKAFT
+790 NSMREEILKTSKAFT

-817 ANDYVKGNYLREGVN
+817 VNDYVKGNYLREGVN

-878 APELQQEIQRILN
+878 ALELQREIQRILN

-902 TSAFVANRW
+902 TSAFIAKRW

>member
-25 YMSAKNKPLTNDK
+25 YMSTKNKPLTNDK

-109 GFTCVEVNG
+109 GFTCVEING

-205 LLQQLGS
+205 LLQRLGS

-264 AFPSENPLL
+264 SFPSENPLL

-295 TPLILENT
+295 TPLILDNAPLLENT
-303 PLLDSMPILENAPI
+303 
-317 LDSVPILENA
+317 
-327 PILDSVPASD
+327 PASD
-337 NAPKKSRMIVLE
+337 NAPTKSSMIVLE
-349 SAAPLNAF
+349 NAALLSMF

-369 MRLVLNKEKK
+369 MRLVLDKEKK
-379 VLALAFLLQDQGYFL
+379 VLALAFLYEDQGYFL

-400 FSPFSLEFLENAFS
+400 FSPFSLEFLQNAFFK
-414 QMLQHAQIVGHDLK
+414 MLQHAQIIGHDLK

-437 YQVPL
+437 YQVSL
-442 ENIRIQDTQIL
+442 ESIRIQDTQIL

-465 EVLREY
+465 EVLKEY

-477 PHEKIKDF
+477 SHEKIKDF
-485 KAKAEKSEQ
+485 KTKAEKLELLSV
-494 LNTELNALK
+494 ELNALK
-503 RLCEYFETGG
+503 RLCEYFEKGG
-513 LEEGLLTL
+513 LEENLLSL
-521 ARDIETPF
+521 ASGIETPF

-553 EFKDELKVLERQIL
+553 EFKDELNVLERQIL
-567 DLIGVDFNLNSPK
+567 DLIGMDFNLNSPK
-580 QLGEVLYEK
+580 QLSEVLYEK

-614 IALILEYRELNKLF
+614 IPLILEYRELNKLF

-767 PLNEAKSYIEA
+767 SLSEAKSYIEA

-805 LLGRYRVFDFTG
+805 LLGRYRVFDFNG
-817 ANDYVKGNYLREGVN
+817 VNDYVKGNYLREGVN

-902 TSAFVANRW
+902 TSAFVAKRW
-911 NELKG
+911 NELKD

>member
-1 MEQPVIKE
+1 MEELKE

-25 YMSAKNKPLTNDK
+25 YMSAKNKPLTNVK

-60 NMPFIVFALESQT
+60 NMSFIVFALESQT

-109 GFTCVEVNG
+109 GFVCVEVNG

-205 LLQQLGS
+205 LLQRLGS

-237 DKGSAFLSKELA
+237 DKKSAFLSKELA

-295 TPLILENT
+295 LIAENA
-303 PLLDSMPILENAPI
+303 PASDSMPT
-317 LDSVPILENA
+317 
-327 PILDSVPASD
+327 SD

-349 SAAPLNAF
+349 NAAPLNAF
-357 LEKLKNP
+357 LEKLEKT
-364 NARVF
+364 NARIF

-379 VLALAFLLQDQGYFL
+379 VLALAFLYEDQGYFL

-400 FSPFSLEFLENAFS
+400 FSPFSLEFLQNAFFK
-414 QMLQHAQIVGHDLK
+414 MLQHACIIGHDLK

-465 EVLREY
+465 EVLKEY

-477 PHEKIKDF
+477 LHEKIKDF
-485 KAKAEKSEQ
+485 KIKSKAEKLEQ
-494 LNTELNALK
+494 LDRELHALK
-503 RLCEYFETGG
+503 RLCEYFEKGG
-513 LEEGLLTL
+513 LEEGLLAL
-521 ARDIETPF
+521 AREIETPF
-529 VKVLMDMEFQGFK
+529 MKVLMGMEFQGFK

-553 EFKDELKVLERQIL
+553 EFKNELHVLERQIL

-580 QLGEVLYEK
+580 QLSEILYEK
-589 LGLPKNKSH
+589 LELPKNKSR

-614 IALILEYRELNKLF
+614 IPLILEYRELNKLF

-805 LLGRYRVFDFTG
+805 LLGRYRVFDFNG
-817 ANDYVKGNYLREGVN
+817 VNDYVKGNYLREGVN

>member
-1 MEQPVIKE
+1 MEELKE

-109 GFTCVEVNG
+109 GFVCVEVSG

-205 LLQQLGS
+205 LLQRLGS

-237 DKGSAFLSKELA
+237 DKESAFLSKELA
-249 TLERGCIKEFDFLSC
+249 TLERGCIKEFDFSSC

-295 TPLILENT
+295 LILDNA
-303 PLLDSMPILENAPI
+303 PLLENA
-317 LDSVPILENA
+317 
-327 PILDSVPASD
+327 PASD

-349 SAAPLNAF
+349 NPEPLSAF
-357 LEKLKNP
+357 LEKLEKT
-364 NARVF
+364 NARIF
-369 MRLVLNKEKK
+369 MRLVLDKEKK
-379 VLALAFLLQDQGYFL
+379 VLALAFLYEDQGYFL

-400 FSPFSLEFLENAFS
+400 FSPFSLEFLQNAFFK
-414 QMLQHAQIVGHDLK
+414 MLQHAQIIGHDLK

-437 YQVPL
+437 YQVSL
-442 ENIRIQDTQIL
+442 EDIRIQDTQIL

-465 EVLREY
+465 EVLKQY
-471 LKEELI
+471 LKEEWI
-477 PHEKIKDF
+477 SHEKIKDF
-485 KAKAEKSEQ
+485 KTKSKAEK
-494 LNTELNALK
+494 LELLSVELHALK
-503 RLCEYFETGG
+503 RLCEYFEKGG
-513 LEEGLLTL
+513 LEEGLLAL
-521 ARDIETPF
+521 AREVETPF
-529 VKVLMDMEFQGFK
+529 MKVLMGMEFQGFK

-553 EFKDELKVLERQIL
+553 EFKNELHVLERQIL
-567 DLIGVDFNLNSPK
+567 DLIGANFNLNSPK
-580 QLGEVLYEK
+580 QLSEILYEK
-589 LGLPKNKSH
+589 LELPKNKSH
-598 STDEKNLLKI
+598 STDEKSLLKI

-729 KALFGG
+729 KALFGE

-767 PLNEAKSYIEA
+767 SLNEAKSYIEA

-817 ANDYVKGNYLREGVN
+817 VNDYVKGNYLREGVN

-878 APELQQEIQRILN
+878 ALELQQEIQRILN

-902 TSAFVANRW
+902 TSAFMAKRW

>member
-1 MEQPVIKE
+1 MEEPVIKE

-25 YMSAKNKPLTNDK
+25 YMGAKNKPLTNDK

-73 KTKRAEKLG
+73 KTKRSEKLG

-109 GFTCVEVNG
+109 GFTCVEVSG

-205 LLQQLGS
+205 LLQRLGS

-249 TLERGCIKEFDFLSC
+249 TLERGCIKEFDFSSC

-295 TPLILENT
+295 TPLILDNT
-303 PLLDSMPILENAPI
+303 PLLENT
-317 LDSVPILENA
+317 
-327 PILDSVPASD
+327 PASN

-349 SAAPLNAF
+349 NTEPLSAF
-357 LEKLKNP
+357 LGKLKKT
-364 NARVF
+364 NARIF
-369 MRLVLNKEKK
+369 MRLVLDKEKK
-379 VLALAFLLQDQGYFL
+379 VLALAFLYEDQGYFL

-400 FSPFSLEFLENAFS
+400 FSPFSLEFLQNAFS
-414 QMLQHAQIVGHDLK
+414 QMLQHACIIGHDLK

-437 YQVPL
+437 YQVSL

-465 EVLREY
+465 EVLKEY
-471 LKEELI
+471 LKEEWI

-485 KAKAEKSEQ
+485 KTKSKAGKLELLSV
-494 LNTELNALK
+494 ELNALK
-503 RLCEYFETGG
+503 RLCEYFEKGG
-513 LEEGLLTL
+513 LEENLLAL
-521 ARDIETPF
+521 AREVETPF
-529 VKVLMDMEFQGFK
+529 MKVLMGMEFQGFK
-542 IDAPYFKRLEQ
+542 IDAPYFKHLEQ
-553 EFKDELKVLERQIL
+553 EFKNELHVLERQIL
-567 DLIGVDFNLNSPK
+567 ELIGVDFNLNSPK
-580 QLGEVLYEK
+580 QLSEILYEK
-589 LGLPKNKSH
+589 LELPKNKSY
-598 STDEKNLLKI
+598 STDEKSLLKI

-676 LLIRKGFIASSK
+676 LLIRKGFISSSK

-708 SQDKDLMEAFLKGR
+708 SQDKDLMDAFLKGR

-729 KALFGG
+729 KALFGE

-778 YFKRFPS
+778 YFRRFPS

-817 ANDYVKGNYLREGVN
+817 ANDYIKGNYLREGVN

-878 APELQQEIQRILN
+878 ALELQREIQRILN

-902 TSAFVANRW
+902 TSAFIAKRW

>member
-1 MEQPVIKE
+1 MEELKE

-60 NMPFIVFALESQT
+60 NMSFIVFALESQT

-109 GFTCVEVNG
+109 GFVCVEVNG

-150 DKIALFDGKTE
+150 DKIALFDGKME

-205 LLQQLGS
+205 LLQRLGS

-237 DKGSAFLSKELA
+237 DKESAFLSKELA
-249 TLERGCIKEFDFLSC
+249 TLERGCIKEFDFSSC

-273 KIKDE
+273 KIKDG

-295 TPLILENT
+295 KPLISDNTPLLENT
-303 PLLDSMPILENAPI
+303 PLL
-317 LDSVPILENA
+317 
-327 PILDSVPASD
+327 D
-337 NAPKKSRMIVLE
+337 NAPKKSRMIILE
-349 SAAPLNAF
+349 NTESLSAF
-357 LEKLKNP
+357 LERLKKT
-364 NARVF
+364 NARIF
-369 MRLVLNKEKK
+369 MRLVLDKEKK
-379 VLALAFLLQDQGYFL
+379 VLALAFLYEDQGYFL

-400 FSPFSLEFLENAFS
+400 FSPFSLEFLQNAFFK
-414 QMLQHAQIVGHDLK
+414 MLQHAQIIGHDLK

-437 YQVPL
+437 YQVSL
-442 ENIRIQDTQIL
+442 EAIRIQTPQTL
-453 AFLKNPEKVGFD
+453 AVLKKPEKGGVD
-465 EVLREY
+465 EVLKEY
-471 LKEELI
+471 LKEEWI
-477 PHEKIKDF
+477 PNEKIKDF
-485 KAKAEKSEQ
+485 KTKSKAGKLEQ
-494 LNTELNALK
+494 LDRELNALK
-503 RLCEYFETGG
+503 RLCEYFEKGG
-513 LEEGLLTL
+513 LEEGLLAL
-521 ARDIETPF
+521 AREVETPF
-529 VKVLMDMEFQGFK
+529 MKVLMGMEFQGFK
-542 IDAPYFKRLEQ
+542 IDASYFKRLEQ
-553 EFKDELKVLERQIL
+553 EFKNELHVLERQIL
-567 DLIGVDFNLNSPK
+567 ELIGVDFNLNSPK
-580 QLGEVLYEK
+580 QLSEILYEK
-589 LGLPKNKSH
+589 LELPKNKSH
-598 STDEKNLLKI
+598 STDEKSLLKI

-708 SQDKDLMEAFLKGR
+708 SQDKDLMDAFLKGR

-729 KALFGG
+729 KALFGE

-767 PLNEAKSYIEA
+767 PLNEAKSYTEA
-778 YFKRFPS
+778 YFRRFPS

-805 LLGRYRVFDFTG
+805 LLGRYRVFDFAG
-817 ANDYVKGNYLREGVN
+817 ANDYIKGNYLREGVN

-891 DEVYPLRVPLE
+891 DEVYSLRVPLE
-902 TSAFVANRW
+902 TSAFMAKRW

>member
-25 YMSAKNKPLTNDK
+25 YMSAKTKPLTNDK

-109 GFTCVEVNG
+109 GFTCVEMSG
-118 FEADDVIASLATL
+118 FEADDVIATLATL

-237 DKGSAFLSKELA
+237 DKESAFLSKELA
-249 TLERGCIKEFDFLSC
+249 TLERECIQEFDFLSC

-295 TPLILENT
+295 TPLIV
-303 PLLDSMPILENAPI
+303 ENAPI
-317 LDSVPILENA
+317 LDSTPTLDSMPIL
-327 PILDSVPASD
+327 D

-349 SAAPLNAF
+349 NTVPFSAF
-357 LEKLKNP
+357 LEKLENP

-369 MRLVLNKEKK
+369 MRLVLDKEKK

-400 FSPFSLEFLENAFS
+400 FSPFSLEFLQNAFS
-414 QMLQHAQIVGHDLK
+414 QMLQHACIIGHDLK

-437 YQVPL
+437 YQVSL

-465 EVLREY
+465 EVLKEY
-471 LKEELI
+471 LKEDLI
-477 PHEKIKDF
+477 SHEKIKDF
-485 KAKAEKSEQ
+485 KTTSKAEKLER

-529 VKVLMDMEFQGFK
+529 VKVLMGMEFQGFK

-553 EFKDELKVLERQIL
+553 EFKNELKVLERQIL

-729 KALFGG
+729 KALFGE

-767 PLNEAKSYIEA
+767 PLSEAKSYIEA

-790 NRMKEEILKTSKAFT
+790 NGMREEILKTSKAFT
-805 LLGRYRVFDFTG
+805 LLGRYRVFDFNG
-817 ANDYVKGNYLREGVN
+817 VNDYVKGNYLREGVN

-902 TSAFVANRW
+902 TSAFIAKRW

>member
-1 MEQPVIKE
+1 MEELKE

-51 VKKFYKDRK
+51 VKKFYKDKK
-60 NMPFIVFALESQT
+60 NMPFIVFALESQI

-109 GFTCVEVNG
+109 GFTCVEVSG

-205 LLQQLGS
+205 LLQRLGS

-237 DKGSAFLSKELA
+237 DKASAFLSKELA
-249 TLERGCIKEFDFLSC
+249 TLERGCIKEFDFSSC

-295 TPLILENT
+295 TPLILDNT
-303 PLLDSMPILENAPI
+303 PT
-317 LDSVPILENA
+317 
-327 PILDSVPASD
+327 SD
-337 NAPKKSRMIVLE
+337 NAPKKSRLIVLE
-349 SAAPLNAF
+349 NTELLSAF
-357 LEKLKNP
+357 LEKLEKT
-364 NARVF
+364 NARIF
-369 MRLVLNKEKK
+369 MRLVLDKEKK
-379 VLALAFLLQDQGYFL
+379 VLALAFLYEDQGYFL

-400 FSPFSLEFLENAFS
+400 FSPFSLEFLQNAFFK
-414 QMLQHAQIVGHDLK
+414 MLQHAQIIGHDLK

-437 YQVPL
+437 YQVSL

-465 EVLREY
+465 EVLKEY
-471 LKEELI
+471 LKEEWIL
-477 PHEKIKDF
+477 HEKIKDF
-485 KAKAEKSEQ
+485 KTKSKAGKLEQ
-494 LNTELNALK
+494 LDRELNALR
-503 RLCEYFETGG
+503 RLCEYFEEGG
-513 LEEGLLTL
+513 LEEGLLAL
-521 ARDIETPF
+521 AREVETPF
-529 VKVLMDMEFQGFK
+529 MKVLMGMEFQGFK

-567 DLIGVDFNLNSPK
+567 ELIGVDFNLNSPK
-580 QLGEVLYEK
+580 QLSEVLYEK
-589 LGLPKNKSH
+589 LELPKNKSH
-598 STDEKNLLKI
+598 STDEKSLLKI

-708 SQDKDLMEAFLKGR
+708 SQDKDLMDAFLKGR

-729 KALFGG
+729 KALFGE

-817 ANDYVKGNYLREGVN
+817 ANDYIKGNYLREGVN

-878 APELQQEIQRILN
+878 ALELQQEIQRILN

-902 TSAFVANRW
+902 TSAFIANRW

>member
-109 GFTCVEVNG
+109 GFTCVEISG

-205 LLQQLGS
+205 LLQRLGS

-224 NLLSPKMYQALIQ
+224 NLLSPKMYQALIH

-295 TPLILENT
+295 TPLIL
-303 PLLDSMPILENAPI
+303 DNAPAS
-317 LDSVPILENA
+317 DSVPILDNA
-327 PILDSVPASD
+327 PALDS
-337 NAPKKSRMIVLE
+337 APKKSCMIVLE
-349 SAAPLNAF
+349 SAEPLSMF

-369 MRLVLNKEKK
+369 MRLVLDKDKK
-379 VLALAFLLQDQGYFL
+379 VLALAFLYEDQGYFL

-400 FSPFSLEFLENAFS
+400 FSPFSSEFLQNAFS
-414 QMLQHAQIVGHDLK
+414 QMLQHACIIGHDLK

-465 EVLREY
+465 EVLKEY
-471 LKEELI
+471 LKEDLI

-485 KAKAEKSEQ
+485 KTTSKAEKSEQ
-494 LNTELNALK
+494 LDRELNALK
-503 RLCEYFETGG
+503 RLCEYFENGG
-513 LEEGLLTL
+513 LEENLLSL
-521 ARDIETPF
+521 AREVETPF
-529 VKVLMDMEFQGFK
+529 VKVLMGMEFQGFK
-542 IDAPYFKRLEQ
+542 IDAPYFKHLEQ
-553 EFKDELKVLERQIL
+553 EFKNELHVLERQIL

-580 QLGEVLYEK
+580 QLSEVLYEK
-589 LGLPKNKSH
+589 LELPKNKSH
-598 STDEKNLLKI
+598 STDEKSLLKI

-666 QNIPVRSPKG
+666 QNIPVRSSKG

-708 SQDKDLMEAFLKGR
+708 SQDKDLMDAFLKGR

-729 KALFGG
+729 KALFGE

-878 APELQQEIQRILN
+878 AIELQQEIQRILN

>member
-1 MEQPVIKE
+1 MEELKE

-109 GFTCVEVNG
+109 GFVCVEVNG

-205 LLQQLGS
+205 LLQRLGS

-237 DKGSAFLSKELA
+237 DKASAFLSKELA
-249 TLERGCIKEFDFLSC
+249 TLERGCIKEFDFSSC

-295 TPLILENT
+295 LILDNAPLLENT
-303 PLLDSMPILENAPI
+303 PLLDNA
-317 LDSVPILENA
+317 L
-327 PILDSVPASD
+327 
-337 NAPKKSRMIVLE
+337 KKSRMIVLE
-349 SAAPLNAF
+349 NTAPLSAF
-357 LEKLKNP
+357 LEKLKNS
-364 NARVF
+364 NARIF
-369 MRLVLNKEKK
+369 MRLVLDKEKK
-379 VLALAFLLQDQGYFL
+379 VLALAFLYEDQGYFL

-400 FSPFSLEFLENAFS
+400 FSPFSLEFLQNAFFK
-414 QMLQHAQIVGHDLK
+414 MLQHAQIVGHDLK

-437 YQVPL
+437 YQVSL

-465 EVLREY
+465 EVLKEY
-471 LKEELI
+471 LKEELV

-485 KAKAEKSEQ
+485 KTTNKAEKSEQ
-494 LNTELNALK
+494 LDRELNALK
-503 RLCEYFETGG
+503 RLCEYFEKGG
-513 LEEGLLTL
+513 LEENLLSL
-521 ARDIETPF
+521 AKEIETPF

-553 EFKDELKVLERQIL
+553 EFKNELHVLERQIL
-567 DLIGVDFNLNSPK
+567 ELIGANFNLNSPK
-580 QLGEVLYEK
+580 QLSEILYEK
-589 LGLPKNKSH
+589 LELPKNKSH
-598 STDEKNLLKI
+598 STDEKSLLKI

-729 KALFGG
+729 KALFGE

-767 PLNEAKSYIEA
+767 SLNEAKSYIEA

-805 LLGRYRVFDFTG
+805 LLGRYRVFDFNG
-817 ANDYVKGNYLREGVN
+817 VNDYVKGNYLREGVN

-878 APELQQEIQRILN
+878 AIELQQEIQRILN

>member
-1 MEQPVIKE
+1 MEEPVIKE
-9 GTLALIDT
+9 GILALIDT

-51 VKKFYKDRK
+51 VKKFYKDKK

-109 GFTCVEVNG
+109 GFTCVEVSG

-205 LLQQLGS
+205 LLQRLGS

-249 TLERGCIKEFDFLSC
+249 TLERGCIKEFDFSSC

-295 TPLILENT
+295 TPLILDNT
-303 PLLDSMPILENAPI
+303 PLLDNT
-317 LDSVPILENA
+317 
-327 PILDSVPASD
+327 PASD

-349 SAAPLNAF
+349 NTVPLSAF
-357 LEKLKNP
+357 LEKLKKTNE
-364 NARVF
+364 RIF
-369 MRLVLNKEKK
+369 MRLVLDKEKK
-379 VLALAFLLQDQGYFL
+379 VLALAFLYEDQGYFL

-400 FSPFSLEFLENAFS
+400 FSPFSLEFLQNAFFK
-414 QMLQHAQIVGHDLK
+414 MLQHAQIIGHDLK

-437 YQVPL
+437 YQVSL

-465 EVLREY
+465 EVLKQY

-485 KAKAEKSEQ
+485 KTKSKAGKLEQ
-494 LNTELNALK
+494 LDMELNALK
-503 RLCEYFETGG
+503 RLCEYFEKGG
-513 LEEGLLTL
+513 LEEGLLAL
-521 ARDIETPF
+521 AREVETPF
-529 VKVLMDMEFQGFK
+529 MKVLMGMEFQGFK

-553 EFKDELKVLERQIL
+553 EFKNELQVLERQIL
-567 DLIGVDFNLNSPK
+567 ELIGANFNLNSPK
-580 QLGEVLYEK
+580 QLSEILYEK
-589 LGLPKNKSH
+589 LELPQNKSH
-598 STDEKNLLKI
+598 STDEKSLLKI

-708 SQDKDLMEAFLKGR
+708 SQDKDLMDAFLKGR

-729 KALFGG
+729 KALFGE

-805 LLGRYRVFDFTG
+805 LLRRYRVFDFTG
-817 ANDYVKGNYLREGVN
+817 ANDYIKGNYLREGVN

-878 APELQQEIQRILN
+878 ALELQQEIQRILN

-902 TSAFVANRW
+902 TSAFIAKRW

>member
-51 VKKFYKDRK
+51 VKKFYKDKK
-60 NMPFIVFALESQT
+60 NMPFIVFALESQA

-109 GFTCVEVNG
+109 GFTCVEVSG

-205 LLQQLGS
+205 LLQRLGS

-237 DKGSAFLSKELA
+237 DKESAFLSKELA
-249 TLERGCIKEFDFLSC
+249 TLERGCIKEFDFSSC

-295 TPLILENT
+295 TPLILDNT
-303 PLLDSMPILENAPI
+303 PLLENT
-317 LDSVPILENA
+317 
-327 PILDSVPASD
+327 PASD

-349 SAAPLNAF
+349 NTAPLSVF
-357 LEKLKNP
+357 LERLKKT
-364 NARVF
+364 NARIF
-369 MRLVLNKEKK
+369 MRLVLDKEKK
-379 VLALAFLLQDQGYFL
+379 VLALAFLYEDQGYFL

-400 FSPFSLEFLENAFS
+400 FSPFSLEFLQNAFS
-414 QMLQHAQIVGHDLK
+414 QMLQHASIIGHDLK

-437 YQVPL
+437 YQVSL

-465 EVLREY
+465 EVLKEY
-471 LKEELI
+471 LKEEWI

-485 KAKAEKSEQ
+485 ETKNKAGKLEQ
-494 LNTELNALK
+494 LDMELNALK
-503 RLCEYFETGG
+503 RLCEYFEKGG
-513 LEEGLLTL
+513 LEEGLLAL
-521 ARDIETPF
+521 AREVETPF
-529 VKVLMDMEFQGFK
+529 MKVLMGMEFQGFK

-553 EFKDELKVLERQIL
+553 EFKNELHVLERQIL
-567 DLIGVDFNLNSPK
+567 DLIGADFNLNSPK
-580 QLGEVLYEK
+580 QLSEILYEK
-589 LGLPKNKSH
+589 LELPKNKSH
-598 STDEKNLLKI
+598 STDEKSLLKI

-708 SQDKDLMEAFLKGR
+708 SQDKDLMDAFLKGR

-729 KALFGG
+729 KALFGE

-817 ANDYVKGNYLREGVN
+817 TNDYIKGNYLREGVN
-832 AIFQGSAS
+832 AIFQGSTS

-902 TSAFVANRW
+902 TSAFIAKRW

>member
-51 VKKFYKDRK
+51 VKKFYKDKK

-109 GFTCVEVNG
+109 GFTCVEMSG

-161 FLAKD
+161 FLAQD
-166 CVEKYGIL
+166 CVGKYGIL

-194 VKGIG
+194 IKGIG

-237 DKGSAFLSKELA
+237 DKESAFLSKELA
-249 TLERGCIKEFDFLSC
+249 TLERGCIKEFDFSSC

-295 TPLILENT
+295 TPLIV
-303 PLLDSMPILENAPI
+303 ENAPI
-317 LDSVPILENA
+317 LDNVPTLDSTPIL
-327 PILDSVPASD
+327 D

-349 SAAPLNAF
+349 NTELLSMF

-369 MRLVLNKEKK
+369 MRLVLDKEKK

-400 FSPFSLEFLENAFS
+400 FSPFSLEFLQNAFS
-414 QMLQHAQIVGHDLK
+414 QMLQHACIIGHDLK

-437 YQVPL
+437 YQVSL

-465 EVLREY
+465 EVLKEY
-471 LKEELI
+471 LKEDLI
-477 PHEKIKDF
+477 SHEKIKDF
-485 KAKAEKSEQ
+485 KTKSKAEKSE
-494 LNTELNALK
+494 LLSMELNALK
-503 RLCEYFETGG
+503 RLCEYFEKGG
-513 LEEGLLTL
+513 LEEDLLIL

-529 VKVLMDMEFQGFK
+529 VKVLMGMEFQGFK

-553 EFKDELKVLERQIL
+553 EFKNELNVLERQIL

-580 QLGEVLYEK
+580 QLGEILYDK

-614 IALILEYRELNKLF
+614 IPLILEYRELNKLF

-729 KALFGG
+729 KALFGE

-767 PLNEAKSYIEA
+767 PLSEAKSYIEA

-790 NRMKEEILKTSKAFT
+790 NGMREEILKTSKAFT

-817 ANDYVKGNYLREGVN
+817 VNDYIKGNYLREGVN

-902 TSAFVANRW
+902 TSAFIAKRW

>member
-25 YMSAKNKPLTNDK
+25 YMSAKNKPLTNVK

-205 LLQQLGS
+205 LLQRLGS

-237 DKGSAFLSKELA
+237 DKASAFLSKELA

-295 TPLILENT
+295 LIA
-303 PLLDSMPILENAPI
+303 ENAPI
-317 LDSVPILENA
+317 LDSTPALDNA
-327 PILDSVPASD
+327 STSD
-337 NAPKKSRMIVLE
+337 NAPTKSSMIVLE
-349 SAAPLNAF
+349 STAPLSTF

-369 MRLVLNKEKK
+369 MRLVLNKEKEI
-379 VLALAFLLQDQGYFL
+379 LALAFLYEDQGYFL

-400 FSPFSLEFLENAFS
+400 FSPFSLEFLQNAFFK
-414 QMLQHAQIVGHDLK
+414 MLQHACIIGHDLK

-465 EVLREY
+465 EVLKEY
-471 LKEELI
+471 LKEELV

-485 KAKAEKSEQ
+485 KTTSKAEKLELLSV
-494 LNTELNALK
+494 ELNALK
-503 RLCEYFETGG
+503 RLCEYFEKGG
-513 LEEGLLTL
+513 LEEGLLAL
-521 ARDIETPF
+521 ARGVETPF
-529 VKVLMDMEFQGFK
+529 MKVLMGMEFQGFK

-598 STDEKNLLKI
+598 STDEKSLLKI

-708 SQDKDLMEAFLKGR
+708 SQDKDLMDAFLKGR

-817 ANDYVKGNYLREGVN
+817 VNDYIKGNYLREGVN

-878 APELQQEIQRILN
+878 ALELQQEIQRILN

-902 TSAFVANRW
+902 TSAFVAKRW
-911 NELKG
+911 NELKD

>member
-1 MEQPVIKE
+1 MEQLKE

-82 EYKQNRKDAPKEM
+82 TYKQNRKDAPKEM

-205 LLQQLGS
+205 LLQRLGS

-237 DKGSAFLSKELA
+237 DKESAFLSKELA
-249 TLERGCIKEFDFLSC
+249 TLERGCIKEFDFSSC

-295 TPLILENT
+295 TPLILDNAPLLENT
-303 PLLDSMPILENAPI
+303 
-317 LDSVPILENA
+317 
-327 PILDSVPASD
+327 PASD

-349 SAAPLNAF
+349 NTELLSAF
-357 LEKLKNP
+357 LEKLKKT
-364 NARVF
+364 NARIF
-369 MRLVLNKEKK
+369 MRLALDKEKK
-379 VLALAFLLQDQGYFL
+379 VLALAFLLEDQGYFL

-400 FSPFSLEFLENAFS
+400 FSPFSLEFLQNAFFK
-414 QMLQHAQIVGHDLK
+414 MIQHACIIGHDLK

-437 YQVPL
+437 YQVSL

-465 EVLREY
+465 EVLKEY
-471 LKEELI
+471 LKEEWI

-485 KAKAEKSEQ
+485 KTKSKAEKLELLSV
-494 LNTELNALK
+494 ELNALR
-503 RLCEYFETGG
+503 RLCEYFEKGG
-513 LEEGLLTL
+513 LEEGLLAL
-521 ARDIETPF
+521 AREVETPF
-529 VKVLMDMEFQGFK
+529 MKVLMGMEFQGFK

-553 EFKDELKVLERQIL
+553 EFKNELHVLERQIL
-567 DLIGVDFNLNSPK
+567 ELIGVDFNLNSPK
-580 QLGEVLYEK
+580 QLSEILYEK
-589 LGLPKNKSH
+589 LELPKNKSR

-708 SQDKDLMEAFLKGR
+708 SQDKDLMDAFLKGR

-729 KALFGG
+729 KALFGE

-767 PLNEAKSYIEA
+767 SLNEAKSYIEA

-817 ANDYVKGNYLREGVN
+817 VNDYVKGNYLREGVN

-878 APELQQEIQRILN
+878 APELQQEIQHILN

-902 TSAFVANRW
+902 TSAFIAKRW

>member
-1 MEQPVIKE
+1 MEELKE

-25 YMSAKNKPLTNDK
+25 YMSAKNKPLTNVK

-109 GFTCVEVNG
+109 GFTCVEVSG

-166 CVEKYGIL
+166 CVEKYGIF

-205 LLQQLGS
+205 LLQRLGS

-237 DKGSAFLSKELA
+237 DKESAFLSKELA
-249 TLERGCIKEFDFLSC
+249 TLERGCIKEFDFSSC

-295 TPLILENT
+295 TPLILDNVPLLENT
-303 PLLDSMPILENAPI
+303 
-317 LDSVPILENA
+317 
-327 PILDSVPASD
+327 PASD

-349 SAAPLNAF
+349 NLAPLSMF
-357 LEKLKNP
+357 LEKLKKT
-364 NARVF
+364 NARIF
-369 MRLVLNKEKK
+369 MRLVLDKEKK
-379 VLALAFLLQDQGYFL
+379 VLALAFLYENQGYFL

-400 FSPFSLEFLENAFS
+400 FSPFSLEFLQNAFFK
-414 QMLQHAQIVGHDLK
+414 MLQHAQIIGHDLK

-437 YQVPL
+437 YQVSL

-465 EVLREY
+465 EVLKEY
-471 LKEELI
+471 LKEEWI

-485 KAKAEKSEQ
+485 KTKSKVGKLEQ
-494 LNTELNALK
+494 LDMELNALK
-503 RLCEYFETGG
+503 RLCEYFEKGG
-513 LEEGLLTL
+513 LEEGLLAL
-521 ARDIETPF
+521 AREVETPF
-529 VKVLMDMEFQGFK
+529 VKVLMGMEFQGFK

-553 EFKDELKVLERQIL
+553 EFKNELHVLECQIL

-580 QLGEVLYEK
+580 QLSEILYEK
-589 LGLPKNKSH
+589 LELPQNKSH
-598 STDEKNLLKI
+598 STDEKSLLKI

-708 SQDKDLMEAFLKGR
+708 SQDKDLMDAFLKGR

-729 KALFGG
+729 KALFGE

-817 ANDYVKGNYLREGVN
+817 ANDYIKGNYLREGVN

-840 DLLKLGMLKVSERF
+840 DLLKLGMLKVSEHF

-878 APELQQEIQRILN
+878 ALELQQEIQRILN

-902 TSAFVANRW
+902 TSAFIAKRW

>member
-25 YMSAKNKPLTNDK
+25 YMSAKTKPLTNDK

-109 GFTCVEVNG
+109 GFTCVEISG

-161 FLAKD
+161 FLVKD
-166 CVEKYGIL
+166 CVEKYGIF

-194 VKGIG
+194 IKGIG

-295 TPLILENT
+295 KPLIV
-303 PLLDSMPILENAPI
+303 ENAPI
-317 LDSVPILENA
+317 LDNA
-327 PILDSVPASD
+327 PALDNV
-337 NAPKKSRMIVLE
+337 PKKSRMIVLE
-349 SAAPLNAF
+349 NTAPLSMF

-369 MRLVLNKEKK
+369 MRLVLDKDKK
-379 VLALAFLLQDQGYFL
+379 ILALAFLLQDQGYFL

-400 FSPFSLEFLENAFS
+400 FSPFSLEFLQNAFS
-414 QMLQHAQIVGHDLK
+414 QILQHAHIIGHDLK

-437 YQVPL
+437 YQVSL

-465 EVLREY
+465 EALKEY
-471 LKEELI
+471 LKEDLI

-485 KAKAEKSEQ
+485 KTKSKAEKSEQ
-494 LNTELNALK
+494 LNMELNALK
-503 RLCEYFETGG
+503 RLCEYFEKGG

-521 ARDIETPF
+521 ASGIETPF
-529 VKVLMDMEFQGFK
+529 VKVLMGMEFQGFK

-553 EFKDELKVLERQIL
+553 EFKNELNVLERQIL

-580 QLGEVLYEK
+580 QLGEVLYDK

-676 LLIRKGFIASSK
+676 LLIRKGFIASSE

-767 PLNEAKSYIEA
+767 PLSEAKSYIEA

-790 NRMKEEILKTSKAFT
+790 NGMREEILKTSKAFT
-805 LLGRYRVFDFTG
+805 LLGRYRVFDFNG
-817 ANDYVKGNYLREGVN
+817 VNDYVKGNYLREGVN

-902 TSAFVANRW
+902 TSAFIAKRW

>member
-1 MEQPVIKE
+1 
-9 GTLALIDT
+9 
-17 FAYLFRSY
+17 
-25 YMSAKNKPLTNDK
+25 
-38 GFPTGLLT
+38 
-46 GLVGM
+46 
-51 VKKFYKDRK
+51 
-60 NMPFIVFALESQT
+60 MPFIVFALESQT

-109 GFTCVEVNG
+109 GFTCVEVSG

-205 LLQQLGS
+205 LLQRLGS

-237 DKGSAFLSKELA
+237 DKESAFLSKELA
-249 TLERGCIKEFDFLSC
+249 TLERGCIKEFDFSSC

-295 TPLILENT
+295 TPLILDNT
-303 PLLDSMPILENAPI
+303 PLLE
-317 LDSVPILENA
+317 
-327 PILDSVPASD
+327 
-337 NAPKKSRMIVLE
+337 NAPKKSCMIVLE
-349 SAAPLNAF
+349 NTAPLSAF
-357 LEKLKNP
+357 LEKLKNS
-364 NARVF
+364 NARIF

-379 VLALAFLLQDQGYFL
+379 VLALAFLYEDQGYFL

-400 FSPFSLEFLENAFS
+400 FSPFSLEFLQNAFFK
-414 QMLQHAQIVGHDLK
+414 MLQHACIIGHDLK

-437 YQVPL
+437 YQVSL

-465 EVLREY
+465 EVLKEY
-471 LKEELI
+471 LKEEWI

-485 KAKAEKSEQ
+485 KTKSKVEKLEQ
-494 LNTELNALK
+494 LDMELNALK
-503 RLCEYFETGG
+503 RLCEYFEKGG
-513 LEEGLLTL
+513 LEEGLLAL
-521 ARDIETPF
+521 AREVETPF
-529 VKVLMDMEFQGFK
+529 MKVLMGMEFQGFK

-553 EFKDELKVLERQIL
+553 EFKNELHVLERQIL

-580 QLGEVLYEK
+580 QLSEILYEK
-589 LGLPKNKSH
+589 LELPQNKSR
-598 STDEKNLLKI
+598 STDEKSLLKI

-708 SQDKDLMEAFLKGR
+708 SQDKDLMDAFLKGR

-729 KALFGG
+729 KALFGE

-817 ANDYVKGNYLREGVN
+817 ANDRIKGDYLREGVN

-891 DEVYPLRVPLE
+891 NEVYPLRVPLE

>member
-1 MEQPVIKE
+1 MEEPVIKE

-51 VKKFYKDRK
+51 VKKFYKDKK
-60 NMPFIVFALESQT
+60 NMPFIVFALESQA

-109 GFTCVEVNG
+109 GFTCVEVSG

-166 CVEKYGIL
+166 CIKKYGIL

-205 LLQQLGS
+205 LLQRLGS

-237 DKGSAFLSKELA
+237 DKESAFLSKELA

-303 PLLDSMPILENAPI
+303 PLLDNTP
-317 LDSVPILENA
+317 V
-327 PILDSVPASD
+327 SD
-337 NAPKKSRMIVLE
+337 NVPKKSRMIVLE
-349 SAAPLNAF
+349 NTEPLSAF
-357 LEKLKNP
+357 LEKLKKT
-364 NARVF
+364 NARIF
-369 MRLVLNKEKK
+369 MRLALDKEKK
-379 VLALAFLLQDQGYFL
+379 VLALAFLLEDQGYFL

-400 FSPFSLEFLENAFS
+400 FSPFSLEFLQNAFS
-414 QMLQHAQIVGHDLK
+414 QMLQHAQIIGHDLK

-437 YQVPL
+437 YQVSL

-465 EVLREY
+465 EVLKEY
-471 LKEELI
+471 LKEEWI

-485 KAKAEKSEQ
+485 KTKSKAGKLEQ
-494 LNTELNALK
+494 LDMELNALK
-503 RLCEYFETGG
+503 RLCEYFEKGG
-513 LEEGLLTL
+513 LEENLLAL
-521 ARDIETPF
+521 AREVETPF
-529 VKVLMDMEFQGFK
+529 IKVLMGMEFQGFK

-553 EFKDELKVLERQIL
+553 EFKNELHVLERQIL
-567 DLIGVDFNLNSPK
+567 ELIGVDFNLNSPK
-580 QLGEVLYEK
+580 QLSEILYEK
-589 LGLPKNKSH
+589 LELPQNKSH
-598 STDEKNLLKI
+598 STDEKSLLKI

-708 SQDKDLMEAFLKGR
+708 SQDRDLMDAFLKGR

-729 KALFGG
+729 KALFGE

-817 ANDYVKGNYLREGVN
+817 ANDYIKGNYLREGVN
-832 AIFQGSAS
+832 AIFQGSTS

-878 APELQQEIQRILN
+878 ALELQQEIQRILN

-902 TSAFVANRW
+902 TSAFMAKRW

>member
-1 MEQPVIKE
+1 MEEPVIKE

-51 VKKFYKDRK
+51 VKKFYKDKK

-109 GFTCVEVNG
+109 GFTCVEVSG

-150 DKIALFDGKTE
+150 DKIALFDGKME
-161 FLAKD
+161 FLVKD

-205 LLQQLGS
+205 LLQRLGS

-224 NLLSPKMYQALIQ
+224 SLLSPKMYQALIQ
-237 DKGSAFLSKELA
+237 DKESAFLSKELA
-249 TLERGCIKEFDFLSC
+249 TLERGCIKEFDFSSC

-295 TPLILENT
+295 TPLILDNA
-303 PLLDSMPILENAPI
+303 PLL
-317 LDSVPILENA
+317 
-327 PILDSVPASD
+327 D

-349 SAAPLNAF
+349 NTAPLSAF
-357 LEKLKNP
+357 LEKLKKT
-364 NARVF
+364 NARIF
-369 MRLVLNKEKK
+369 MRLALDKEKK
-379 VLALAFLLQDQGYFL
+379 VLALAFLYEDQGYFL

-400 FSPFSLEFLENAFS
+400 FSPFSLEFLQNAFS
-414 QMLQHAQIVGHDLK
+414 QMLQHAQIIGHDLK

-437 YQVPL
+437 YQVSL

-465 EVLREY
+465 EVLKEY
-471 LKEELI
+471 LKEEWI

-485 KAKAEKSEQ
+485 KTKNKAEKLELLSV
-494 LNTELNALK
+494 ELNALK
-503 RLCEYFETGG
+503 RLCEYFEKGG
-513 LEEGLLTL
+513 LEEGLLAL
-521 ARDIETPF
+521 AREVETPF
-529 VKVLMDMEFQGFK
+529 MKVLMGMEFQGFK
-542 IDAPYFKRLEQ
+542 IDAPYFKCLEQ
-553 EFKDELKVLERQIL
+553 EFKNELHVLEHQIL
-567 DLIGVDFNLNSPK
+567 ELIGVDFNLNSPK
-580 QLGEVLYEK
+580 QLSEILYEK
-589 LGLPKNKSH
+589 LELPQNKSH
-598 STDEKNLLKI
+598 STDEKSLLKI

-708 SQDKDLMEAFLKGR
+708 SQDKDLMDAFLKGR

-729 KALFGG
+729 KALFGE

-805 LLGRYRVFDFTG
+805 LLGRYRVFDFAG
-817 ANDYVKGNYLREGVN
+817 VNDHIKGNYLREGVN

-878 APELQQEIQRILN
+878 ALELQQEIQRILN

-902 TSAFVANRW
+902 TSAFIAKRW

>member
-109 GFTCVEVNG
+109 GFTCVEISG

-237 DKGSAFLSKELA
+237 DKESAFLSKELA
-249 TLERGCIKEFDFLSC
+249 TLERGCIKEFDFSSC

-284 ISTLRDLENSP
+284 ISTLRDLGNSP
-295 TPLILENT
+295 TPLILDNA
-303 PLLDSMPILENAPI
+303 PLLDSM
-317 LDSVPILENA
+317 
-327 PILDSVPASD
+327 PASD

-349 SAAPLNAF
+349 SAAPLSAF
-357 LEKLKNP
+357 LEKLKDP

-369 MRLVLNKEKK
+369 VRLVLDKEKK
-379 VLALAFLLQDQGYFL
+379 VLALAFLYEDQGYFL

-400 FSPFSLEFLENAFS
+400 FSPFSLEFLQNAFS
-414 QMLQHAQIVGHDLK
+414 QMLQHACIIGHDLK

-465 EVLREY
+465 EVLKEY
-471 LKEELI
+471 LKEDLI
-477 PHEKIKDF
+477 SHEKIKDF
-485 KAKAEKSEQ
+485 KTKSKVEKLEQ
-494 LNTELNALK
+494 LDMELNALK
-503 RLCEYFETGG
+503 RLCEYFEKGG
-513 LEEGLLTL
+513 LEEDLLTL
-521 ARDIETPF
+521 ASGIETPF
-529 VKVLMDMEFQGFK
+529 MKVLMDMEFQGFK

-553 EFKDELKVLERQIL
+553 EFKNELHVLERQIL

-580 QLGEVLYEK
+580 QLGEILYEK

-628 NTYTTPLLRLKD
+628 NTYTTPLLCLKD

-878 APELQQEIQRILN
+878 ALELQQEIQCILN

-902 TSAFVANRW
+902 TSAFVAKRW